1 MVYDVNMT
9 SQNVAAGA
17 ATAIDLLCKSNHV
30 TRAELSRELH
40 ITRSAM
46 SQKMTGKS
54 VFTLRQIR
62 KVADYFDVSVDSLL
76 GRAPLEV

>member
-1 MVYDVNMT
+1 MT
-9 SQNVAAGA
+9 SQTIVADGA
-17 ATAIDLLCKSNHV
+17 AKAIDLLCESNHV
-30 TRAELSRELH
+30 TRAELSRVLH

-54 VFTLRQIR
+54 VFTLSQIR

-76 GRAPLEV
+76 GREPLEV

>member
-1 MVYDVNMT
+1 MQSMT
-9 SQNVAAGA
+9 SQIVAAGA

-30 TRAELSRELH
+30 TCAELSRELH

-54 VFTLRQIR
+54 VFTLRQIC

-76 GRAPLEV
+76 GREPLGVK